1 MFFQTVSTQWLRSG
15 MGEIIALDYSALAV
29 PLSFYPLKKQKK
41 LFNDVRMIER
51 GVLKGLS
58 ENGKKL

>member
-15 MGEIIALDYSALAV
+15 MGEIIALDYAALGV
-29 PLSFYPLKKQKK
+29 PLSFHPLKKQKK